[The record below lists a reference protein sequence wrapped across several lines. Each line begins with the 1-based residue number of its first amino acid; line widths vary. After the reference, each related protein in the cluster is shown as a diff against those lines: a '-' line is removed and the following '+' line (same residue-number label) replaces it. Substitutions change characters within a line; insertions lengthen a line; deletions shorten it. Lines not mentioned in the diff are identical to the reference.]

1 MFQKAL
7 HEDLEK
13 NRKEP
18 VSIPAPMT
26 ISQKHRIT
34 KKKGDP
40 KTAQVL
46 NNKPLQSSS
55 THMLGTAQYSNRPN
69 DQVIEVGSYPKK
81 EVGCPQREFCHPDQ
95 RA

>member
-18 VSIPAPMT
+18 VNVPAPMT

-34 KKKGDP
+34 KKRGDP
-40 KTAQVL
+40 KSAQVL
-46 NNKPLQSSS
+46 NSRPPASSS
-55 THMLGTAQYSNRPN
+55 ANVLAGAQFSNRPN
-69 DQVIEVGSYPKK
+69 DLMIEVGSYPKK
-81 EVGCPQREFCHPDQ
+81 EVG
-95 RA
+95 